1 MPRGV
6 RFLVGA
12 RNLGSAV
19 LRVLALLAVW
29 AVLTE
34 GRGEMLAGLPIA
46 LAAAVA
52 SLAVLPPAGRW
63 RIGLR
68 LLALV
73 PGLFLL
79 SLRAGW
85 DVALRALR
93 PGLPI
98 NPGFVDFH
106 LRRPDPAVA
115 TAVAYLTTVMPGSLA
130 VDVASD
136 GVRFHVLD
144 HELPVER
151 AAADLEGRLRGSS

>member
-1 MPRGV
+1 MPRGIQ
-6 RFLVGA
+6 FLVGA
-12 RNLGSAV
+12 RLLGSAI
-19 LRVLALLAVW
+19 LRVLVLLAVW

-34 GRGEMLAGLPIA
+34 GRGEVQAGLPLA

-68 LLALV
+68 LLALA

-98 NPGFVDFH
+98 NPGFVEFRM
-106 LRRPDPAVA
+106 RRPDPAVA

-136 GVRFHVLD
+136 AVRLHVLD
-144 HELPVER
+144 QALPVEGN
-151 AAADLEGRLRGSS
+151 AAELENRLEGNS